1 MKLRKIRYALGDM
14 TAQYLVDDES
24 GQVSLALL
32 PMGMEDKYDERRY
45 WVDTYEYSHATFRIP
60 GWSAGHLCHLA
71 LGG

>member
-32 PMGMEDKYDERRY
+32 PADMEDKYDERRY
-45 WVDTYEYSHATFRIP
+45 FVDTYE
-60 GWSAGHLCHLA
+60 
-71 LGG
+71 